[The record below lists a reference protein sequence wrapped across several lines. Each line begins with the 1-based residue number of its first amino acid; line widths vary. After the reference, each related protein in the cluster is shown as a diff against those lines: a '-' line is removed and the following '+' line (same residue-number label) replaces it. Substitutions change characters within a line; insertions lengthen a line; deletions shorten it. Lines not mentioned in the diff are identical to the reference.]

1 MPIISHPAVPI
12 AIAYAAGKQ
21 SVPRPLLATGV
32 AASILPDLDIVGLI
46 FGVPFQHFF
55 GHRGF
60 THSPFFG
67 LAVAL
72 LSLLAWRKLGPSRSA
87 VFGFV
92 FVSIMSH
99 GLLDAANHSIIGV
112 AFLGPFSNERF
123 LFPWQ
128 PIPVSKMDRLLT
140 FQGLMVVLVEAAWV
154 WVPCL
159 MIGMFYRLFR
169 AIKAMP
175 GKPSKEK
182 NKTKFFHPTLAWEAR
197 QRTRV

>member
-12 AIAYAAGKQ
+12 AIAYAVGKRN
-21 SVPRPLLATGV
+21 VPRPLLMTGV

-46 FGVPFQHFF
+46 FGIPFQHFF

-60 THSPFFG
+60 SHSPFFA

-92 FVSIMSH
+92 FISILSH

-112 AFLGPFSNERF
+112 AFLSPFSNERF

-140 FQGLMVVLVEAAWV
+140 FQGLIVVLVEAAWV
-154 WVPCL
+154 WIPCL
-159 MIGMFYRLFR
+159 MIGLFCRLLR
-169 AIKAMP
+169 QAKAVP
-175 GKPSKEK
+175 NKPLKR
-182 NKTKFFHPTLAWEAR
+182 NFFNPTLAWEAR
-197 QRTRV
+197 QKARA

>member
-12 AIAYAAGKQ
+12 AIAYAVGKQ
-21 SVPRPLLATGV
+21 NVPRPLLVTGV

-46 FGVPFQHFF
+46 FGIPFQHFF

-60 THSPFFG
+60 THSPFFA

-99 GLLDAANHSIIGV
+99 GLFDAANHSIIGV
-112 AFLGPFSNERF
+112 AFLSPFSNERF

-140 FQGLMVVLVEAAWV
+140 FQGLTVVLVEAAWV

-159 MIGMFYRLFR
+159 MIGLFCRLLR
-169 AIKAMP
+169 QTKATP
-175 GKPSKEK
+175 GKPLEGKH
-182 NKTKFFHPTLAWEAR
+182 KTKFFNPALAWEAR
-197 QRTRV
+197 QSTRG